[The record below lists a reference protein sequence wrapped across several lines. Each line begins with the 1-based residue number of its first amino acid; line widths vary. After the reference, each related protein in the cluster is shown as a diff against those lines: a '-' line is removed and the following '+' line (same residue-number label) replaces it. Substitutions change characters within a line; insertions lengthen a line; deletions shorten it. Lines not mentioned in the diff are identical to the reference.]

1 MLSPFLRKILKVK
14 NVKTPI
20 YTGILWALAGLSN
33 NVTFGRIGSTYYINA
48 SLFVWSLPCFVWLG
62 LAWLALAGTAWQEVG
77 ASRKFSLHRS
87 GRTYFFQVSS
97 YLIGTLACF
106 AWHGLAWLAL
116 AADTAGGRVVHHRSL
131 FEQSEIFKFAF
142 FCVLQQHN
150 LGLVSLEPAIWQNGV
165 KTVLKFYLVMISRNL
180 LWLQSRK

>member
-1 MLSPFLRKILKVK
+1 MLRPLYDI
-14 NVKTPI
+14 
-20 YTGILWALAGLSN
+20 GILWALAGLSN
-33 NVTFGRIGSTYYINA
+33 NVTFGRVGSTYYINT
-48 SLFVWSLPCFVWLG
+48 SLFVLFCLTRLG
-62 LAWLALAGTAWQEVG
+62 LTCFGRHSMQEG
-77 ASRKFSLHRS
+77 DASRKFSLHRS

-150 LGLVSLEPAIWQNGV
+150 LGFSVLGTYHLAKWGQNRFEVPFGYDF
-165 KTVLKFYLVMISRNL
+165 KKFTVFTIKKM
-180 LWLQSRK
+180 K

>member
-1 MLSPFLRKILKVK
+1 MLRPL
-14 NVKTPI
+14 
-20 YTGILWALAGLSN
+20 YDTGILWALAGLSN

-48 SLFVWSLPCFVWLG
+48 SLFVWSLACFAWLG

-150 LGLVSLEPAIWQNGV
+150 LGFSVLGTYHLAKWGQNRFEVPFGYDL
-165 KTVLKFYLVMISRNL
+165 KKFTVFTIKKMR
-180 LWLQSRK
+180 